1 MLVALINVSATEPMI
16 ARWVPDPECPL
27 VSISHFYT
35 PQEAARRRHLLD
47 PNLSSKKAG
56 FIQVFATPDNAIF
69 TCINLAERVEN
80 KMKVSESIRSK
91 QKTMLVRSL
100 YADFDFL
107 PDKTVF
113 KPEIGF
119 LVNRTRLLFFL
130 KLPLSFCTSSIPKWA
145 KSRNDGKP

>member
-1 MLVALINVSATEPMI
+1 MVALINVSATEPMI
-16 ARWVPDPECPL
+16 ARWVPDPECPF

-56 FIQVFATPDNAIF
+56 FLQVRLFATPDNAIYSR
-69 TCINLAERVEN
+69 INLAERVEN
-80 KMKVSESIRSK
+80 KMKVSESIRYK

-100 YADFDFL
+100 YTDSDFL

-119 LVNRTRLLFFL
+119 LVNRTRLFF
-130 KLPLSFCTSSIPKWA
+130 F
-145 KSRNDGKP
+145 